1 MTQSWFKTLCYAI
14 AVAMG
19 VAVLVINLLGGRLL
33 PPMSMTTITNLLAI
47 GLAVIGIAN
56 LQ

>member
-1 MTQSWFKTLCYAI
+1 MTLSPFKIICYAI

-19 VAVLVINLLGGRLL
+19 VAVLVTNFLI
-33 PPMSMTTITNLLAI
+33 PQSITTITNLLAI
-47 GLAVIGIAN
+47 GLVAVGIAN

>member
-19 VAVLVINLLGGRLL
+19 VAVLVTNFLL
-33 PPMSMTTITNLLAI
+33 PQSITTVTNLLAI
-47 GLAVIGIAN
+47 GIAAVGIAN